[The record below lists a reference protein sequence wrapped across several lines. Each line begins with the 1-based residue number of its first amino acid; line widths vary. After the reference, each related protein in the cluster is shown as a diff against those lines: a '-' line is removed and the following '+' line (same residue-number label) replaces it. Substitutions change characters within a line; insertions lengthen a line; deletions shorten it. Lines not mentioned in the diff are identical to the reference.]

1 MFKDVE
7 SKTGVDSQLKYTPW
21 FKLICEGM
29 LFEWWDRLVQ
39 GRIGEVAEEKEIRR
53 M

>member
-1 MFKDVE
+1 
-7 SKTGVDSQLKYTPW
+7 
-21 FKLICEGM
+21 LICEGM